1 MGRLFRKTTEFFGG
15 GKPQT
20 KQVVTIQ
27 PACRPRTGSQKVS
40 IPVFDDN
47 NLTGLIMATSSE
59 ETAMKNALETFFDG
73 LDQIPN
79 LPQNVP
85 QLLQPFSFEVKF
97 FKRDSTQAERDAF
110 GMMDFPVYLRTTD
123 SASFEAAKA
132 RELLSSHKI
141 PQETIVMHLTDDE
154 GSSRHDPVKPYEKME
169 EFINNANVFGM
180 GVPGPY
186 ADDKNQSKCRKV
198 GIIKVNHLISLIP
211 QARRPE
217 RFLFVMK
224 HELGHML
231 GLEHMAAS
239 LMADTY
245 DQNNPNPNLTR
256 GQIAIIAGSLTTLSQ
271 S

>member
-1 MGRLFRKTTEFFGG
+1 MGRLLRKTTEFFRG

-20 KQVVTIQ
+20 NQVVTIQ
-27 PACRPRTGSQKVS
+27 SACTPRTGSQKVS

-47 NLTGLIMATSSE
+47 NLTSLIMASSSE
-59 ETAMKNALETFFDG
+59 ETAMKTALETFFDG

-79 LPQNVP
+79 LPQNVAP
-85 QLLQPFSFEVKF
+85 LLQPFSFEVKF
-97 FKRDSTQAERDAF
+97 LKRDSTQAERDAF

-123 SASFEAAKA
+123 SPSFKAANA
-132 RELLSSHKI
+132 RGLLSAHKI
-141 PQETIVMHLTDDE
+141 PQDTIVMHLTDDE
-154 GSSRHDPVKPYEKME
+154 GAARQDPVRPYDKME
-169 EFINNANVFGM
+169 DFIDNANVFGM

-186 ADDKNQSKCRKV
+186 ADVRNQSKCRKV

-211 QARRPE
+211 QARRAE

-256 GQIAIIAGSLTTLSQ
+256 GQIAIIAGSLTALSQ